1 MLGILTFPVAFVG
14 LIWGAAYYGPRLAN
28 LPVFIRIR
36 ASIQANWQP
45 WAIGLSLGVAVLP
58 LVSHYPALLA
68 LLAVRPRR
76 LRIRVPTR
84 KTP

>member
-1 MLGILTFPVAFVG
+1 MLGIFTFPVAFVG
-14 LIWGAAYYGPRLAN
+14 LIWGAAYYGPRLAA
-28 LPVFIRIR
+28 LPLFIRMR

-58 LVSHYPALLA
+58 LIAHYPALLA
-68 LLAVRPRR
+68 LLAARPAR
-76 LRIRVPTR
+76 LRIRVPAR